1 MDKRRY
7 YTVTAVDTSNA
18 ASYIK
23 FIVATSPEEAR
34 TFVEAEGLRVDA
46 VELTPAYLQVM
57 RPLPTNLT
65 WSSR

>member
-1 MDKRRY
+1 MDKLY

-23 FIVATSPEEAR
+23 YVPATSPEEAR
-34 TFVEAEGLRVDA
+34 ALIEAEGLRVDA
-46 VELTPAYLQVM
+46 VEVTPAYLQVM
-57 RPLPTNLT
+57 RPLPINLT